1 MTVRAFLFFPLAG
14 ALLAAA
20 SSGASAQGFPSKPV
34 RIVSPYPSGLTPDI
48 AARAIADRLSKTWG
62 QPVIVEPRP
71 GANGFLAIGQSK
83 KAAPDGHELLLA
95 GQAHLAIN
103 PRLFASVPYDPEKDF
118 VPLSLIYRTPFFVAV
133 STAGP
138 YRSIPDLIAAAKAS
152 QKKLSYSSP
161 YVGSPPHLGG
171 ALFAFL
177 TGTQMLHV
185 PFKDGAQIYI
195 SVANGDVDWAL
206 GSIGSTLPLT
216 KAGKIKLLAVATKSR
231 LPDYPDVPTV
241 AEAGG
246 PAGYEVDTWVSLVA
260 PRGTPPEL
268 ARRISSDIAA
278 ALADGAV
285 RERYRGIGVDPVSNT
300 PAQLAELVRTDLKV
314 YGEIVKRT
322 GVKAE

>member
-1 MTVRAFLFFPLAG
+1 MNARTLFLSLLAG
-14 ALLAAA
+14 AALAAA
-20 SSGASAQGFPSKPV
+20 SPAALSQAFPSKPV
-34 RIVSPYPSGLTPDI
+34 RIVSPYPSGITPDI
-48 AARAIADRLSKTWG
+48 AARVIAERLTKTWG

-71 GANGFLAIGQSK
+71 GANGFIAIGAAK

-103 PRLFASVPYDPEKDF
+103 PNLFASVPYDVEKDF
-118 VPLSLIYRTPFFVAV
+118 APLSLIYRTPFFIAV
-133 STAGP
+133 STTGP
-138 YRSIPDLIAAAKAS
+138 YKSIPDLIAAAKAS

-241 AEAGG
+241 TEAGG

-300 PAQLAELVRTDLKV
+300 PAQLAELIRADLKV
-314 YGEIVKRT
+314 YSEIVKRA

>member
-1 MTVRAFLFFPLAG
+1 MTTRSLIVSLLAG
-14 ALLAAA
+14 ATLVAGAL
-20 SSGASAQGFPSKPV
+20 GASAQGFPTKPV

-71 GANGFLAIGQSK
+71 GANGFLAIGQAK
-83 KAAPDGHELLLA
+83 KAARDGHELLLA

-103 PRLFASVPYDPEKDF
+103 PRLFKSVPYDPEKDF

-133 STAGP
+133 SAAGP

-152 QKKLSYSSP
+152 QRKLSYSSP

-171 ALFAFL
+171 ALLAHL
-177 TGTQMLHV
+177 TATQMVHV

-216 KAGKIKLLAVATKSR
+216 KAGKIKLLAIAAKSR
-231 LPDYPDVPTV
+231 DPDHPEIPTV

-260 PRGTPPEL
+260 PQGTPAEL
-268 ARRISSDIAA
+268 ARRISADIAA
-278 ALADGAV
+278 ALADGEV
-285 RERYRGIGVDPVSNT
+285 KQRFKGIGVDPVSAT
-300 PAQLAELVRTDLKV
+300 PAQLADLVHADLAN
-314 YGEIVKRT
+314 YAEIVKRT
-322 GVKAE
+322 GVTAE

>member
-1 MTVRAFLFFPLAG
+1 MNARTLFLSLLAG
-14 ALLAAA
+14 AALAAA
-20 SSGASAQGFPSKPV
+20 SPAVLSQAFPSKPV
-34 RIVSPYPSGLTPDI
+34 RIVSPYPSGITPDI
-48 AARAIADRLSKTWG
+48 AARVIAERLTKTWG

-71 GANGFLAIGQSK
+71 GANGFIAIGAAK

-103 PRLFASVPYDPEKDF
+103 PNLFASVPYDVEKDF
-118 VPLSLIYRTPFFVAV
+118 VPLSLIYRTPFFIAV
-133 STAGP
+133 STTGP
-138 YRSIPDLIAAAKAS
+138 YKSIPDLIAAAKAS

>member
-1 MTVRAFLFFPLAG
+1 MNARTLLLSLLAG
-14 ALLAAA
+14 AALAAA
-20 SSGASAQGFPSKPV
+20 SPAVLSQAFPSKPV
-34 RIVSPYPSGLTPDI
+34 RIVSPYPSGITPDI
-48 AARAIADRLSKTWG
+48 AARVIAERLTKTWD

-71 GANGFLAIGQSK
+71 GANGFIAIGAAK

-103 PRLFASVPYDPEKDF
+103 PNLFASVPYDVEKDF
-118 VPLSLIYRTPFFVAV
+118 VPLSLIYRTPFFIAV
-133 STAGP
+133 STTGP
-138 YRSIPDLIAAAKAS
+138 YKSIPDLIAAAKAS

>member
-1 MTVRAFLFFPLAG
+1 MGARTLFLSFVSGVALAM
-14 ALLAAA
+14 ASPAA
-20 SSGASAQGFPSKPV
+20 SPQAFPSKPV
-34 RIVSPYPSGLTPDI
+34 RIVSPYPSGITPDI

-62 QPVIVEPRP
+62 HAVIVEPRP
-71 GANGFLAIGQSK
+71 GANGFIAIGAAK

-103 PRLFASVPYDPEKDF
+103 PNLFASVPYDAEKDF
-118 VPLSLIYRTPFFVAV
+118 APLSLIYRTPFFIAV

-138 YRSIPDLIAAAKAS
+138 YKSIPDLIAAAKAS
-152 QKKLSYSSP
+152 QRKLSYSSP

-177 TGTQMLHV
+177 TGTEMLHV

-216 KAGKIKLLAVATKSR
+216 KAGKIKLLAIAAKSR
-231 LPDYPDVPTV
+231 LPDHPEVPTV

-268 ARRISSDIAA
+268 ARRISADIAA
-278 ALADGAV
+278 ALADGTV

-300 PAQLAELVRTDLKV
+300 PAQLAELIREDGKV
-314 YGEIVKRT
+314 YGEIVKRA